1 MGARGRRNQAG
12 AALPKSPVPS
22 HLARAAP
29 WSRAPGIVLFSPER
43 PRRAGT
49 GYRARPRSQPAVCS
63 GAGGC
68 RGALRRWPGLGK
80 VSAESARRGRQ
91 GGRGGAGCG
100 SGRRGRGRRRSPRR
114 RNASRARRPAEL
126 APKRATLRLCSGS
139 APAAGGAVAAAEPG
153 APPPPGPGAPGAGRT
168 PSNPPA
174 LPLAP
179 PTHTPLLPLR
189 LGLGGCGLALQGRP
203 QPPAS
208 SRALSCQ
215 LGG

>member
-1 MGARGRRNQAG
+1 MGGRGRRNQAG
-12 AALPKSPVPS
+12 TALPKSPVLS

-43 PRRAGT
+43 LQGART
-49 GYRARPRSQPAVCS
+49 GYKAHPRSQPAVCS

-68 RGALRRWPGLGK
+68 RGALRRRAGLGK
-80 VSAESARRGRQ
+80 VSAGIARRGRQ

-100 SGRRGRGRRRSPRR
+100 SGRRGHGEKEEPEEEEREQGQKDRRASPEASDAAPLLWKRSSRRRGGGRGGARGAP
-114 RNASRARRPAEL
+114 ASRSRSPGSRPH
-126 APKRATLRLCSGS
+126 PQQ
-139 APAAGGAVAAAEPG
+139 
-153 APPPPGPGAPGAGRT
+153 PPRP
-168 PSNPPA
+168 
-174 LPLAP
+174 P

-189 LGLGGCGLALQGRP
+189 LGLGGCGLALQGCP